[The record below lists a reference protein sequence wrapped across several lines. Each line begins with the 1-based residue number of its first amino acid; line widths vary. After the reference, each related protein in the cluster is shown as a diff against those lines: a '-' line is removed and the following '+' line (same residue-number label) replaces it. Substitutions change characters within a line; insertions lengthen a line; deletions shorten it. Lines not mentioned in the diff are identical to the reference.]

1 MIKEEFMEKEKLEF
15 FKKLLLKRK
24 EEILK
29 EVLETKKGLTERGE
43 PLPDALDQATRESDL
58 AFELRLRDREQKLL
72 KKIEKALKKIENGT
86 YGICEVC
93 GSEIDEKRL
102 MARPEATLCI
112 DCKRAQERIE
122 KIKGE

>member
-1 MIKEEFMEKEKLEF
+1 MEKEKLEF

-29 EVLETKKGLTERGE
+29 EVLETKKELTERGE
-43 PLPDALDQATRESDL
+43 PLPDALDQATRESNL

>member
-1 MIKEEFMEKEKLEF
+1 MKKEKLEF

-29 EVLETKKGLTERGE
+29 EVLETKRGLTEKGE

-58 AFELRLRDREQKLL
+58 AFELRLRDREQKL
-72 KKIEKALKKIENGT
+72 LKKIENGT

>member
-1 MIKEEFMEKEKLEF
+1 MEREKLEF

-29 EVLETKKGLTERGE
+29 EVLETKKELTERGE
-43 PLPDALDQATRESDL
+43 PLPDALDQATRESNL

>member
-1 MIKEEFMEKEKLEF
+1 MKKEKLEF

-29 EVLETKKGLTERGE
+29 EVLETKKELTERGE

-72 KKIEKALKKIENGT
+72 KKIEKALRKIEDGT
-86 YGICEVC
+86 YGICETC